1 MRAGNQASVDA
12 GHTTIFPDHNATS
25 LDPSALA
32 SATRR
37 LFFALWPDAPARAA
51 LVRLAHEIAHHGH
64 GKAPREDNLHVT
76 LAFLGPVADERLGAL
91 QRIGCDAAAGIVP
104 FGLSLERV
112 GGTGFGIAWLSCDG
126 VPPSLAALHAALAT
140 GLAREGFPTE
150 RRMFRPHLTLARHCA
165 RAAHRG
171 AVQPIGWQ
179 VERLSLVESTLAPGG
194 SRYRNLLEW
203 PLGAAPSPGAR

>member
-1 MRAGNQASVDA
+1 MNPIAAA
-12 GHTTIFPDHNATS
+12 AATH
-25 LDPSALA
+25 
-32 SATRR
+32 R

-64 GKAPREDNLHVT
+64 GKAPREDNLHIT
-76 LAFLGPVADERLGAL
+76 LAFLGLVAAERVGAL
-91 QRIGCDAAAGIVP
+91 ARIGRDAAAGITP

-112 GGTGFGIAWLSCDG
+112 GGTGFGIAWLSPDG
-126 VPPSLAALHAALAT
+126 VPPSLAALHAALAA

-171 AVQPIGWQ
+171 AVQPISWQ
-179 VERLSLVESTLAPGG
+179 VERLALVESTLAPGG
-194 SRYRNLLEW
+194 SRYREVAGW
-203 PLGAAPSPGAR
+203 ALGSDAGVDERAMSGALP

>member
-1 MRAGNQASVDA
+1 MDPIAAA
-12 GHTTIFPDHNATS
+12 ATH
-25 LDPSALA
+25 
-32 SATRR
+32 R

-64 GKAPREDNLHVT
+64 GKAPREDNLHIT
-76 LAFLGPVADERLGAL
+76 LAFLGPIAAERVGAL
-91 QRIGCDAAAGIVP
+91 ERIGRAAATGITP

-112 GGTGFGIAWLSCDG
+112 GGTGFGIAWLSPDG
-126 VPPSLAALHAALAT
+126 LPPSLAALHAALAA

-171 AVQPIGWQ
+171 AVQPVHWA
-179 VERLSLVESTLAPGG
+179 VERLSLVESTLAAGG
-194 SRYRNLLEW
+194 SRYREVAGW
-203 PLGAAPSPGAR
+203 ALGNDAGVDERAMSGALS